1 MSSDSGKKKYIN
13 ENRFRFKLPH
23 RYVIYDKLHRST
35 VFVLISGSFIICVRM
50 AIDFY
55 HQQRVRKPILT
66 EIARIDQEVAMKKMQ
81 AEREATLN
89 IQQKLQD
96 EADTLDK

>member
-1 MSSDSGKKKYIN
+1 L
-13 ENRFRFKLPH
+13 F
-23 RYVIYDKLHRST
+23 VIS
-35 VFVLISGSFIICVRM
+35 
-50 AIDFY
+50 
-55 HQQRVRKPILT
+55 VRKPILT